1 MAILPALLFMA
12 PIWLTIGILT
22 SKKGSEQRAQ
32 LKIFLGGVML
42 LLSPVLL
49 YAIVTL
55 PLLWVNNSSDY
66 PKITGPEPKVQR
78 AGFPF
83 TVSYTVAGEPA
94 TFEGTLVCEFGTYR
108 EKADGTGRYRTWG
121 ESYGGGRTGQTIYRQ
136 KDIKEYYDG
145 IQWAPCAALSQGL
158 DEEDRYDL
166 RIKICFGNP
175 GYYMGDG
182 EKDPQYPCVEV
193 GVYWVPEEWIEFS
206 LAETTIYG
214 EEIYDSPI
222 LAAYGIQI
230 TGVEIADPIE
240 NSFSEPDEGK
250 T

>member
-1 MAILPALLFMA
+1 MCDIILVYGLPGRLLAQYGPVRPPFAAANGLLPAILKYY
-12 PIWLTIGILT
+12 
-22 SKKGSEQRAQ
+22 SYYSR
-32 LKIFLGGVML
+32 
-42 LLSPVLL
+42 
-49 YAIVTL
+49 
-55 PLLWVNNSSDY
+55 
-66 PKITGPEPKVQR
+66 PKR

-94 TFEGTLVCEFGTYR
+94 TFEGTLVCQFGSYQ
-108 EKADGTGRYRTWG
+108 EKADGTGKYRTWG
-121 ESYGGGRTGQTIYRQ
+121 ESYGGGRTGQTIYRREG
-136 KDIKEYYDG
+136 IKEYYDG

-182 EKDPQYPCVEV
+182 EKDPQYPCIEV
-193 GVYWVPEEWIEFS
+193 GVYWVPEEYTEFN
-206 LAETTIYG
+206 LVETTIYG
-214 EEIYDSPI
+214 DEIYDSPI